1 MNFILISMI
10 IIENR
15 WSGTY
20 SLEYV
25 VLLDAS
31 HMIIERKWALK
42 ALTCVHWTADND
54 PPPWSVLS
62 AGLDHLSGGGERFF
76 AGW

>member
-1 MNFILISMI
+1 MI

-62 AGLDHLSGGGERFF
+62 AGLDHLSGGGAVRFF
-76 AGW
+76 AG